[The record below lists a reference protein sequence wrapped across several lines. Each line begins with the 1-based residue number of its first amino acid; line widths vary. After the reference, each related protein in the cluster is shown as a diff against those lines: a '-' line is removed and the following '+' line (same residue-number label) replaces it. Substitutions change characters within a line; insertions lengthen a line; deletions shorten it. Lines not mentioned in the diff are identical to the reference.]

1 MRENE
6 MSERKCPVC
15 GEIMIHT
22 DLTDMDRCNNP
33 TCGDMHVL
41 IPPNYQTYA
50 DRLTAQLSELQRCY
64 DMSIKDRSESLNDRQ
79 ILAARVAEL
88 ERELKSEKEQGIWW
102 AGQCGKSDANA
113 NDLRRELAAAKA
125 ENERWKRMYG
135 EMKNANDSLAA
146 AVFNQ
151 KGATDGK

>member
-6 MSERKCPVC
+6 MSDRKCPVC

-50 DRLTAQLSELQRCY
+50 DRL
-64 DMSIKDRSESLNDRQ
+64 
-79 ILAARVAEL
+79 AARVAEL
-88 ERELKSEKEQGIWW
+88 ERENKAMKILDDNWLKLCNELK
-102 AGQCGKSDANA
+102 A
-113 NDLRRELAAAKA
+113 ELAAAKA
-125 ENERWKRMYG
+125 ENEPCSIRKDPTM
-135 EMKNANDSLAA
+135 ASDSE
-146 AVFNQ
+146 NN
-151 KGATDGK
+151 